1 MAMPDSAT
9 PKHLSVMLY
18 DLLTASALWI
28 AIGAGLLM
36 QLAFGR
42 CGERT
47 ASTDAAVALLL
58 SSLSYASAY
67 LIIGVATELRYLF
80 WSLMAIFTALVISL
94 SELKVSSASPAG
106 A

>member
-1 MAMPDSAT
+1 MAMPVTAA
-9 PKHLSVMLY
+9 PKPLAVVLY

-36 QLAFGR
+36 QLASGR